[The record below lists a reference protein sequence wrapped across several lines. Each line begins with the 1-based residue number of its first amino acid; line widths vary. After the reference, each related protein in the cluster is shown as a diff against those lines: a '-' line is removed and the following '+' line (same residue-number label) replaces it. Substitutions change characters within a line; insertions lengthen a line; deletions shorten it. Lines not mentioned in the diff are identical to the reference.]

1 MNILAIDLG
10 GTLIKYGMFIN
21 DELVE
26 KASTITEAN
35 KIDNKSLE
43 NLMDVIKIVTKKYTV
58 DKIGIGVP
66 GIVDMDKRNILK
78 SANLFWENLDL
89 VNIIEGE
96 FNINT
101 FLDNDANIATLAEKE
116 FGVLNDYKDSILL
129 TLGTGIGGSIVID
142 NKIFQSTNGV
152 NFEVGHMVID
162 KNGPRCNCGRKG
174 CFETLASATALVNYY
189 NETSEENILGTKEIF
204 DLYKIDDEN
213 AIKAVNWFINN
224 LAIGINNLINLLDP
238 EAIAFAGGLSKSFD
252 LYKKQLE
259 DKIEKEGYKSRKRYA
274 KLLKSTLDDTAGILG
289 AYLIA
294 KEN

>member
-10 GTLIKYGMFIN
+10 GTFIKYGVFIN

-26 KASTITEAN
+26 KASTPTEAN
-35 KIDNKSLE
+35 EKDNKALE

-66 GIVDMDKRNILK
+66 GIIDIDKRNILE
-78 SANLFWENLDL
+78 SANLFWENLNL
-89 VNIIEGE
+89 VDIVERRFDIS
-96 FNINT
+96 T
-101 FLDNDANIATLAEKE
+101 FLDNDANVAALAEKE
-116 FGVLNDYKDSILL
+116 CGVLNGFKDSILL
-129 TLGTGIGGSIVID
+129 TLGTGIGGSFIIN

-189 NETSEENILGTKEIF
+189 NEISGENVSGTKEIF
-204 DLYKIDDEN
+204 DLYKIGDEN
-213 AIKAVNWFINN
+213 AIKAVNWFVKN

-238 EAIAFAGGLSKSFD
+238 EAIAFSGGLSKSFD
-252 LYKKQLE
+252 LYKEQLDDE
-259 DKIEKEGYKSRKRYA
+259 IKNGFYKFRKRKV
-274 KLLKSTLDDTAGILG
+274 KLLKSTLDNTAGILG
-289 AYLIA
+289 AYLLA
-294 KEN
+294 KGN